1 MRAAVQWF
9 TALVQAG
16 LETRFLTEQDLL
28 AHATPAVLI
37 SSLPK
42 EALAGVFDSA
52 MGSGKMTPETIVV
65 TVTTETL
72 VEHAP
77 PKVIWSCLAAAAE
90 RKGLSGAGTISD
102 AEVVT
107 EMLRRSLSAALS
119 LSVITPADV
128 VRQVTPKILMAQFPD
143 ALTVKLFEIS
153 LSASAMNPV
162 LFVDTLG
169 AEALAKHAPVQVWAS
184 LAFAGHAIATG
195 ATASNVATGERQ
207 VAQPKKPHA
216 EAYEAVSMM
225 VELDDGPK
233 PVIKAV
239 IPEPKPSATKAAKQ
253 DQAKS

>member
-1 MRAAVQWF
+1 MRAGVQWF

-16 LETRFLTEQDLL
+16 LETRFLTEQDVL

-37 SSLPK
+37 ASLPK

-52 MGSGKMTPETIVV
+52 MGSGKMTPESIIA

-77 PKVIWSCLAAAAE
+77 LKVLWGCLAAAAE
-90 RKGLSGAGTISD
+90 HKGLSGAGAIND
-102 AEVVT
+102 ADVVT

-119 LSVITPADV
+119 LNVITPADV
-128 VRQVTPKILMAQFPD
+128 VRQVTPKILIAQFPD
-143 ALTVKLFEIS
+143 ALTTKLFEAS
-153 LSASAMNPV
+153 LTASAMNPV

-169 AEALAKHAPVQVWAS
+169 AEALAKYAPVQVWAS

-195 ATASNVATGERQ
+195 APAAAVTSGERQ
-207 VAQPKKPHA
+207 ATQPKKPQVD
-216 EAYEAVSMM
+216 AYEAVSMM
-225 VELDDGPK
+225 VELDDPPK
-233 PVIKAV
+233 PMIKAV
-239 IPEPKPSATKAAKQ
+239 IPEPKPAAAKAAKQ